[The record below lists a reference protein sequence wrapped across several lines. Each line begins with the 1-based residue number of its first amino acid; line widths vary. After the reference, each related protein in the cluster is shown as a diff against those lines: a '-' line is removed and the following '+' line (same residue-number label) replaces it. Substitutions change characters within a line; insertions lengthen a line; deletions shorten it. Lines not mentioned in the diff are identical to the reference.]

1 MTQKGVLYNN
11 GDWEHV
17 LCSIVMK
24 TTVELLET
32 EGRGLKVKI
41 KRWFNAFNVEV
52 AARPAAQF
60 WDGTKR

>member
-1 MTQKGVLYNN
+1 M
-11 GDWEHV
+11 
-17 LCSIVMK
+17 MK

-32 EGRGLKVKI
+32 EGWGLKVKI
-41 KRWFNAFNVEV
+41 KRRFNVFNVEV